1 MNVNYMAIIQPMR
14 IYPHE
19 IQRILDVLET
29 LLWPKDE
36 IDQGVMY
43 VITSFLRSKLEEY
56 EKQQAE
62 EFSSMCVGTWTCCE
76 GEENNPG
83 TETHTEVS
91 VAADF
96 PYATEE
102 EKKEIKKNTA
112 KKAAK
117 KRKAK

>member
-1 MNVNYMAIIQPMR
+1 MNVNYMTIVQPMR

-19 IQRILDVLET
+19 IQRILTVLET

-62 EFSSMCVGTWTCCE
+62 EFSSMCVGTWTCCD

-83 TETHTEVS
+83 AETNTEVTVS
-91 VAADF
+91 PDF
-96 PYATEE
+96 PYPEGTAEKNRATKK
-102 EKKEIKKNTA
+102 EKKRGKK
-112 KKAAK
+112 
-117 KRKAK
+117 